1 MHHTVMCH
9 SVSSLQN
16 DIVLLMLFVYVRV
29 CVCLFGDCCSSN
41 VGDHVMWSGLYDC
54 CSSLKSCSRIVH

>member
-16 DIVLLMLFVYVRV
+16 DIVLLMLFVYV
-29 CVCLFGDCCSSN
+29 CMYVCLCGDYYSST
-41 VGDHVMWSGLYDC
+41 VGDRVMWSGVYNC
-54 CSSLKSCSRIVH
+54 CSSLKSCAKIVH